1 LGQGD
6 VGECAFAG
14 CYDLV
19 SVDFRSSSRPAFIAW
34 AVGSSQ
40 NRNNWQVTTVMRLR
54 NVLNLITVLAWTPRD
69 VDSVD
74 EYGIADVFLYC
85 PCGREHRYFPCDDPD
100 YDSMADD
107 VLEYERKD
115 EYW

>member
-1 LGQGD
+1 
-6 VGECAFAG
+6 
-14 CYDLV
+14 
-19 SVDFRSSSRPAFIAW
+19 
-34 AVGSSQ
+34 
-40 NRNNWQVTTVMRLR
+40 MRLR

-85 PCGREHRYFPCDDPD
+85 PCGREHRCFPCDDPD

-115 EYW
+115 EYWWIVLIQHLLNLKSTYDHYQLFIEFENHFEPLC